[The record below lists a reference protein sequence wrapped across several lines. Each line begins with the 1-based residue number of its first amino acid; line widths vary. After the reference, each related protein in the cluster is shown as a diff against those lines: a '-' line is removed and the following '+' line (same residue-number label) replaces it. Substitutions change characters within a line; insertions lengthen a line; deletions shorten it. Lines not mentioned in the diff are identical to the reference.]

1 MERSASSGAVFDEL
15 AEPGGEAVGIDE
27 MHEVAVSRP
36 FLELDVREPLEPL
49 ALTVGDRPSEHPEAG
64 DVEVGHDRVDP
75 CLELGRIA
83 AERHLPV
90 ADDDALAH
98 LVCGEHARAER
109 LGNAC
114 EPEGRAPPRTR
125 TRRAPTHGP
134 PPDPDTSP
142 PAPRQTPPPCR
153 APPWPPQAPRR

>member
-1 MERSASSGAVFDEL
+1 
-15 AEPGGEAVGIDE
+15 

-83 AERHLPV
+83 AKRHLPV

-98 LVCGEHARAER
+98 LVCGEHERAER
-109 LGNAC
+109 LGNPF
-114 EPEGRAPPRTR
+114 EPEAVLERRPHLREAGAAERRLEPVDEFREWADVRAVVDGHNA
-125 TRRAPTHGP
+125 TRRMGGCVEAGEPTRHGM
-134 PPDPDTSP
+134 PDDDRPLDCK
-142 PAPRQTPPPCR
+142 RVE
-153 APPWPPQAPRR
+153 